1 MEKEMEKEKEKKDE
15 LKARMISELSVD
27 TLNMLID
34 FELSRAGQ
42 EDFDDQRLEDDY
54 TNLIGEIVH
63 EKIHGI
69 IDDEILKKVLEDA
82 GIVNQ

>member
-15 LKARMISELSVD
+15 LKARMIFELSVD

>member
-1 MEKEMEKEKEKKDE
+1 MEKKKE

-34 FELSRAGQ
+34 FEYSRAGQ

-54 TNLIGEIVH
+54 TNLISEIVH
-63 EKIHGI
+63 EIIHKQN
-69 IDDEILKKVLEDA
+69 DRRFVMTATEHNLLQ
-82 GIVNQ
+82 N